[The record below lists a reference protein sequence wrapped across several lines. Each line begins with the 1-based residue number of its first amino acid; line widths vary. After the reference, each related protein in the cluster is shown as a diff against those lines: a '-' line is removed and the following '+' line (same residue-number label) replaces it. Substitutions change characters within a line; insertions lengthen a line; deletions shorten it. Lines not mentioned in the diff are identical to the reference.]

1 MSYNDCFG
9 QDSPQLPEQGQQ
21 GRFLFQCPCVRG
33 YAAGRQAPFITD
45 ADRMPVVVLAVRSD
59 SLQRASAVNPAVARD
74 VEMVT
79 DILETAV
86 VDMVV
91 AAGLE
96 IQVPPLRGGGAVDNN
111 QGDGSHDHQIQAF
124 RPSAPATAVATV
136 IITFRISVQVFF
148 FVLEL
153 IGIVF

>member
-86 VDMVV
+86 VDMVYNILAV
-91 AAGLE
+91 GDSTVRKTTFSTRTVNMRPE
-96 IQVPPLRGGGAVDNN
+96 IQQPKRRKA
-111 QGDGSHDHQIQAF
+111 A
-124 RPSAPATAVATV
+124 
-136 IITFRISVQVFF
+136 
-148 FVLEL
+148 
-153 IGIVF
+153 

>member
-79 DILETAV
+79 DI
-86 VDMVV
+86 
-91 AAGLE
+91 
-96 IQVPPLRGGGAVDNN
+96 R
-111 QGDGSHDHQIQAF
+111 F
-124 RPSAPATAVATV
+124 RPSGVAEQWMMINVILRIPA
-136 IITFRISVQVFF
+136 
-148 FVLEL
+148 
-153 IGIVF
+153 G

>member
-1 MSYNDCFG
+1 
-9 QDSPQLPEQGQQ
+9 
-21 GRFLFQCPCVRG
+21 
-33 YAAGRQAPFITD
+33 
-45 ADRMPVVVLAVRSD
+45 MPVVVLAVRSD

-96 IQVPPLRGGGAVDNN
+96 IQVPPLGVAEQWMMINVILR
-111 QGDGSHDHQIQAF
+111 I
-124 RPSAPATAVATV
+124 PA
-136 IITFRISVQVFF
+136 
-148 FVLEL
+148 
-153 IGIVF
+153 G

>member
-9 QDSPQLPEQGQQ
+9 QDSPQLPQQRQQ

-33 YAAGRQAPFITD
+33 YAAGRQASFIAD

-91 AAGLE
+91 ATGLE
-96 IQVPPLRGGGAVDNN
+96 IQVPPLGGGGTMDDDQCYLTHAGRLNATLYAYDAAYGGSYCDDNF
-111 QGDGSHDHQIQAF
+111 QDG
-124 RPSAPATAVATV
+124 APD
-136 IITFRISVQVFF
+136 RFF
-148 FVLEL
+148 LL
-153 IGIVF
+153 IFHTD

>member
-1 MSYNDCFG
+1 
-9 QDSPQLPEQGQQ
+9 
-21 GRFLFQCPCVRG
+21 
-33 YAAGRQAPFITD
+33 
-45 ADRMPVVVLAVRSD
+45 MPVVVLAVRSD

-96 IQVPPLRGGGAVDNN
+96 IQVPPLRGAEQWMMINV
-111 QGDGSHDHQIQAF
+111 IL
-124 RPSAPATAVATV
+124 RIPA
-136 IITFRISVQVFF
+136 
-148 FVLEL
+148 
-153 IGIVF
+153 G

>member
-91 AAGLE
+91 AKS
-96 IQVPPLRGGGAVDNN
+96 R
-111 QGDGSHDHQIQAF
+111 F
-124 RPSAPATAVATV
+124 RPSGVAEQWMMINVILRIPA
-136 IITFRISVQVFF
+136 
-148 FVLEL
+148 
-153 IGIVF
+153 G

>member
-1 MSYNDCFG
+1 MLRADAR
-9 QDSPQLPEQGQQ
+9 LPEQGQQ

-86 VDMVV
+86 VV
-91 AAGLE
+91 G
-96 IQVPPLRGGGAVDNN
+96 RGGRSRNP
-111 QGDGSHDHQIQAF
+111 GSAL
-124 RPSAPATAVATV
+124 RVADKV
-136 IITFRISVQVFF
+136 
-148 FVLEL
+148 
-153 IGIVF
+153 

>member
-21 GRFLFQCPCVRG
+21 SRFLFQCPCVRG

-79 DILETAV
+79 DILEPRWW
-86 VDMVV
+86 
-91 AAGLE
+91 
-96 IQVPPLRGGGAVDNN
+96 IWSWRQVSKSR
-111 QGDGSHDHQIQAF
+111 F
-124 RPSAPATAVATV
+124 RPSGVAEQWMMINVILRIPA
-136 IITFRISVQVFF
+136 
-148 FVLEL
+148 
-153 IGIVF
+153 G

>member
-59 SLQRASAVNPAVARD
+59 SLQRASAMNPAVARD

-96 IQVPPLRGGGAVDNN
+96 IQVPPLGGGGTMDDDQCYLAHTGRLNTTLYTYDAAYSSCHCNDNF
-111 QGDGSHDHQIQAF
+111 QDGA
-124 RPSAPATAVATV
+124 PSR
-136 IITFRISVQVFF
+136 FSF
-148 FVLEL
+148 L
-153 IGIVF
+153 IFHKG